1 MPILI
6 SIHVYHCRLHYITST
21 NCGLVQGNM
30 TWCFEN
36 RGEEYH
42 WIVDLYERLKL
53 PVLPT
58 VVSALR
64 NVTAERM
71 ADLKK
76 RKTEESKRKRI
87 SQKVARAE
95 EQEERKRW
103 GKRQAIQH
111 SYGDED
117 LHNDVEEEDGDKGTK
132 EAEESGMKC
141 RCGSSSHKRT
151 SHRLCPLN
159 KKNSESTV

>member
-1 MPILI
+1 
-6 SIHVYHCRLHYITST
+6 
-21 NCGLVQGNM
+21 M

-42 WIVDLYERLKL
+42 WIVDLYEHLKL

-58 VVSALR
+58 VVKALMK
-64 NVTAERM
+64 VTAERM
-71 ADLKK
+71 ADLRK

-87 SQKVARAE
+87 LQKVARTE

-103 GKRQAIQH
+103 GKRQAIMH
-111 SYGDED
+111 SYGDGNND
-117 LHNDVEEEDGDKGTK
+117 LEEEDGDKGTK
-132 EAEESGMKC
+132 DVEESGTKC
-141 RCGSSSHKRT
+141 RCGSVSHKRT

-159 KKNSESTV
+159 KKNAESTV